1 MELSKLEKIPLPNRD
16 GADLY
21 FLETSPESGLFR
33 LVCDK
38 NHKYVLDYA
47 CITMCED
54 NQTIYS
60 FDPSGGPF
68 LNLGY
73 KLGDKEIKSIFILD
87 NETIFMIKK

>member
-1 MELSKLEKIPLPNRD
+1 MELSNLEKIILPNRD
-16 GADLY
+16 KASLY
-21 FLETSPESGLFR
+21 FLETDPGSGLFR

-54 NQTIYS
+54 NQNIYA

-73 KLGDKEIKSIFILD
+73 KLGDKEIKAILELD
-87 NETIFMIKK
+87 GEIVFMIR

>member
-1 MELSKLEKIPLPNRD
+1 MELLKLEKITLPNRD
-16 GADLY
+16 KAKLY
-21 FLETSPESGLFR
+21 FLETEPESGLFR

-54 NQTIYS
+54 NQTIYA

-68 LNLGY
+68 LCLGY
-73 KLGDKEIKSIFILD
+73 KLGDKEIKAIIELD
-87 NETIFMIKK
+87 GEIVFMIR